1 MTAGNKSYVKPT
13 ELINVLVDDYGN
25 KVEVGDE
32 RDIGEFNEIM
42 IGRVIDAMN
51 AQQDKLA
58 GQDLTPN
65 PDRPVAVQIEK
76 NAITELLHGKQIIVS
91 SYEDA
96 RTGQLHTKK
105 ESDNF
110 FHYQLHVQKFDS
122 LLKAW
127 ENQHFDTVK
136 FEYKKGEPLVDRQ
149 IRTWVDE
156 LPKVFAL

>member
-58 GQDLTPN
+58 
-65 PDRPVAVQIEK
+65 R
-76 NAITELLHGKQIIVS
+76 
-91 SYEDA
+91 
-96 RTGQLHTKK
+96 
-105 ESDNF
+105 
-110 FHYQLHVQKFDS
+110 
-122 LLKAW
+122 
-127 ENQHFDTVK
+127 
-136 FEYKKGEPLVDRQ
+136 
-149 IRTWVDE
+149 
-156 LPKVFAL
+156 

>member
-58 GQDLTPN
+58 G
-65 PDRPVAVQIEK
+65 
-76 NAITELLHGKQIIVS
+76 
-91 SYEDA
+91 
-96 RTGQLHTKK
+96 
-105 ESDNF
+105 
-110 FHYQLHVQKFDS
+110 
-122 LLKAW
+122 
-127 ENQHFDTVK
+127 
-136 FEYKKGEPLVDRQ
+136 
-149 IRTWVDE
+149 
-156 LPKVFAL
+156 